1 MASAVPARAF
11 LVIAVTSKV
20 DHVRELL
27 SRVVD
32 PDLPFLSIDDI
43 AILRDIAVT
52 DEGHVTV
59 TITPTYSGCP
69 AMGVIREDIV
79 AVLADGGINSVAIE
93 TVYSPA
99 WTTEWMSEDA
109 KRKLAENLI
118 APPDS
123 VLAIVPEVLCPLC
136 SSDTVRTV
144 SEFGST
150 ACKSIMVCTECG
162 EPFDYFKAI

>member
-1 MASAVPARAF
+1 VA
-11 LVIAVTSKV
+11 
-20 DHVRELL
+20 HVRELL
-27 SRVVD
+27 REVVD

-43 AILRDIAVT
+43 AILRDVSVS
-52 DEGHVTV
+52 DDNHVTV

-69 AMGVIREDIV
+69 AMGAITEDIV
-79 AVLADGGINSVAIE
+79 TVLGDGGFGSVSID

-99 WTTEWMSEDA
+99 WTTEWMSDEA
-109 KRKLAENLI
+109 KRKLAENRI

-136 SSDTVRTV
+136 SSDSVATV

-150 ACKSIMVCTECG
+150 ACKSIMVCTQCG

>member
-1 MASAVPARAF
+1 M
-11 LVIAVTSKV
+11 IAVTSKV

-79 AVLADGGINSVAIE
+79 AVLAEGGFNSVAIE

>member
-1 MASAVPARAF
+1 MAPAFAAGYV
-11 LVIAVTSKV
+11 LVIAVTTEV
-20 DHVRELL
+20 GHIRDLL
-27 SRVVD
+27 RRVVD

-43 AILRDIAVT
+43 AILRDVTVT

-69 AMGVIREDIV
+69 AMGAITEDIV
-79 AVLADGGINSVAIE
+79 TVLAEGGFDSVAIE
-93 TVYSPA
+93 TVFSPA
-99 WTTEWMSEDA
+99 WTTEWMSDDA
-109 KRKLAENLI
+109 KRKLAENRI

-123 VLAIVPEVLCPLC
+123 VLAIIPEVLCPLC
-136 SSDTVRTV
+136 SSDDIQKL

-150 ACKSIMVCTECG
+150 ACKSIMVCTQCG

>member
-1 MASAVPARAF
+1 MASAVTAGAV

-79 AVLADGGINSVAIE
+79 AVLAEGGFNSVAIE

>member
-1 MASAVPARAF
+1 MAPAFPAGDVV
-11 LVIAVTSKV
+11 VITKTSRV

-27 SRVVD
+27 ERVVD
-32 PDLPFLSIDDI
+32 PDLPFLSIRDI
-43 AILRDIAVT
+43 AILRDVEVSEDGI
-52 DEGHVTV
+52 VTV

-69 AMGVIREDIV
+69 AMETIRSDIRT
-79 AVLADGGINSVAIE
+79 ALMEGGFESVEIE

-99 WTTEWMSEDA
+99 WTTEWMSDDA
-109 KRKLAENLI
+109 KRKLTENRI

-136 SSDTVRTV
+136 SSDDIRTV

-150 ACKSIMVCTECG
+150 ACKSIMVCTQCG

>member
-1 MASAVPARAF
+1 M
-11 LVIAVTSKV
+11 SKV
-20 DHVRELL
+20 AHVRKLL
-27 SRVVD
+27 REVVD

-43 AILRDIAVT
+43 AILRDVLVS
-52 DEGHVTV
+52 DDGHVTV

-69 AMGVIREDIV
+69 AMGVISEDIV
-79 AVLADGGINSVAIE
+79 SVLGEGGFGSVSID

-99 WTTEWMSEDA
+99 WTTEWMSDDA
-109 KRKLAENLI
+109 KRKLVENRI

-136 SSDTVRTV
+136 SSDSVATV

-150 ACKSIMVCTECG
+150 ACKSIMVCTQCG